1 MFTLLQ
7 HHIPSLNR
15 NLEMFIWK
23 VKFREIS
30 LGWFWAVQ
38 SSNELVM
45 KEHMHELTSES
56 VGKEMHE

>member
-1 MFTLLQ
+1 
-7 HHIPSLNR
+7 
-15 NLEMFIWK
+15 MFIWK